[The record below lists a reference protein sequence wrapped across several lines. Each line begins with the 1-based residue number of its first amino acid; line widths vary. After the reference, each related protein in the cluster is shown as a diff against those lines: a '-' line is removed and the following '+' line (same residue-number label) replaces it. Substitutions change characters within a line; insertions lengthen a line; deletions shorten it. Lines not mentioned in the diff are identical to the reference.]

1 MAVEF
6 QSDFDGYLDAFTGN
20 AVTATIFEVQQSL
33 WDDRVGL
40 IDSWYDI
47 DSGNSTNIKIIL
59 DQEFIGI
66 TGLSVGIEG
75 FQPVAYI
82 KYKDA
87 PYISH
92 DDRLLVNEIT
102 TRQGTT
108 LVPETTYKVKGVE
121 NDNFGLVK
129 IILEEEWVYLL

>member
-1 MAVEF
+1 MAIEF
-6 QSDFDGYLDAFTGN
+6 QADFDGYLDSVAGHG
-20 AVTATIFEVQQSL
+20 VTATIFEVQQSL

-40 IDSWYDI
+40 IDTWYDI
-47 DSGNSTNIKIIL
+47 DSGNSTNINIIL
-59 DQEFIGI
+59 DQEFLNID
-66 TGLSVGIEG
+66 GLSVGVEG
-75 FQPVAYI
+75 YQPIAYL

-92 DDRLLVNEIT
+92 DDTLLVNAIT

-121 NDNFGLVK
+121 NDNYGIVK
-129 IILEEEWVYLL
+129 IILEEE